1 MNHSNPRHHLAN
13 IIEKADQEEI
23 LSRAEI
29 AFLLGLKQE
38 RQINAVF
45 QAALRLRR
53 RYFGDRVFLYGFIY
67 LSTFCRNNCS
77 FCYYRCTNLK
87 PSRYRRELPDII
99 AAARRLADSGVHL
112 IDLTLGEDPVY
123 FFDERC
129 GFKGLIE
136 TVKAVRRETGL
147 PIMVSPGVVPDNVL
161 AELAAAGA
169 DWYACYQETHNPAL
183 FAKLRGGQSYA
194 ARLAKKQLAHRL
206 GMLIEE
212 GVLCG
217 VGESNEDIAESVDAM
232 RCLEAS
238 QMRAMS
244 LVPQKGTPMQ
254 DRQAPDALLEMLI
267 IAALRLCFP
276 DRLIPASLDVA
287 GLDGMSNR
295 LAAGANV
302 VTSLV
307 PPGFGLAGV
316 AQSSLDIDE
325 ARRSAASIRPELEKL
340 GLRAAASEDYQIW
353 VADRRR
359 KILRNPL
366 KENLAC

>member
-1 MNHSNPRHHLAN
+1 MNHSNSRNQLVQ
-13 IIEKADQEEI
+13 IIEKADQEQI
-23 LSRAEI
+23 LSREEI
-29 AFLLGLKQE
+29 IFLLGLRQD
-38 RQINAVF
+38 RQINTVF
-45 QAALRLRR
+45 QAARRLRR

-67 LSTFCRNNCS
+67 ISTFCHNNCS
-77 FCYYRCTNLK
+77 FCYYRCTNLQ
-87 PSRYRRELPDII
+87 PARYRQKLSDIL

-112 IDLTLGEDPVY
+112 IDLTLGEDPFY
-123 FFDERC
+123 FLDGQR
-129 GFKGLIE
+129 GSNGLIQ

-147 PIMVSPGVVPDNVL
+147 PVMVSPGAVPDDIL
-161 AELAAAGA
+161 AELAGAGA
-169 DWYACYQETHNPAL
+169 DWFACYQETHNPVL
-183 FAKLRGGQSYA
+183 FEKLRTGQSYP
-194 ARLAKKQLAHRL
+194 ARMAKKQLARRL

-217 VGESNEDIAESVDAM
+217 VGESAEDMAESLDAM
-232 RCLEAS
+232 RCLGAS

-254 DRQAPDALLEMLI
+254 DMAAPDALRERLT
-267 IAALRLCFP
+267 IAVLRFCFP

-287 GLDGMSNR
+287 GLDGLPSR

-316 AQSSLDIDE
+316 AQNSLDIAE
-325 ARRSAASIRPELEKL
+325 ARRSAASIRPQLEKL
-340 GLRAAASEDYQIW
+340 GMRAAAAEDYQIW

-359 KILRNPL
+359 KMLCNPV